1 MNNAKGFIVYNEL
14 EAELQQAFN
23 AYISGLAPISTVRIL
38 KATVIY
44 EIYLKLIKNINL
56 FDRNHKNAF

>member
-1 MNNAKGFIVYNEL
+1 V
-14 EAELQQAFN
+14 AFKILTVEIWVRPN
-23 AYISGLAPISTVRIL
+23 PNDPVVILRFAVRIL

-44 EIYLKLIKNINL
+44 EIYLKFIKNINL